1 MDQNTGKVYVTYL
14 NYIHFMYVPMLGTDG
29 EHNIVQRV
37 IDQYVDK
44 ALTSSCGREGKA
56 YPQTRVW
63 QSLARNTKGHLKGQQ
78 RRAHPQGLSKGPHVP

>member
-14 NYIHFMYVPMLGTDG
+14 NYTHFMYVPMLGTDG

-44 ALTSSCGREGKA
+44 AL
-56 YPQTRVW
+56 
-63 QSLARNTKGHLKGQQ
+63 H
-78 RRAHPQGLSKGPHVP
+78 